1 MRLRTLVPGVVA
13 GAALLVLTGCGDQE
27 LVAPAA
33 GSAPSSTAAAGPA
46 GSATEPAP
54 TATAEPTATQAP
66 RPTATRGPRPTATQ
80 APRPTATRLAAG
92 TDGCPVQA
100 ATLQRAAHLSAGYR
114 IKAADVRCSQ
124 GWATAG
130 VTAPTPEQQGDGV
143 ILFKYTA
150 GSKTWKKMGEGSSL
164 DCADYGIPK
173 STGFCSAR
181 D

>member
-13 GAALLVLTGCGDQE
+13 GAALLVLTGCGDQNPVTP
-27 LVAPAA
+27 VAAP
-33 GSAPSSTAAAGPA
+33 APSSTAAAGPA
-46 GSATEPAP
+46 GSAT
-54 TATAEPTATQAP
+54 AEPTATQSP
-66 RPTATRGPRPTATQ
+66 RPTATR
-80 APRPTATRLAAG
+80 APQPTATRSPEPTATRAPAG

-130 VTAPTPEQQGDGV
+130 LTAPSPEQQGDGV
-143 ILFKYTA
+143 ILFKYA
-150 GSKTWKKMGEGSSL
+150 AASKTWKKVGEGSSL
-164 DCADYGIPK
+164 DCEDFGMPK
-173 STGFCSAR
+173 STGFCSTR

>member
-13 GAALLVLTGCGDQE
+13 GAALLVLTGCGDQNP
-27 LVAPAA
+27 VAPVAA
-33 GSAPSSTAAAGPA
+33 PAPSSTAAAGPV
-46 GSATEPAP
+46 GS
-54 TATAEPTATQAP
+54 ATAEPTATQSP
-66 RPTATRGPRPTATQ
+66 RPTATR
-80 APRPTATRLAAG
+80 APEPTATRAPAG

-130 VTAPTPEQQGDGV
+130 LTAPSPEQQGDGV
-143 ILFKYTA
+143 ILFKYA
-150 GSKTWKKMGEGSSL
+150 AASKTWKKVGEGSSL
-164 DCADYGIPK
+164 DCEDFGMPK
-173 STGFCSAR
+173 STGFCSTR